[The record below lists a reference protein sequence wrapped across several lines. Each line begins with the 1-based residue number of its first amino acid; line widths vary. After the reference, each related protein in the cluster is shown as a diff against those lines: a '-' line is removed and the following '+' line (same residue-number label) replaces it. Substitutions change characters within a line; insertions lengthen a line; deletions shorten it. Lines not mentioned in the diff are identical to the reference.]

1 MDVIRVKIVK
11 TNAMR
16 LLEKEKIPYKMMT
29 YEIVEGSM
37 TPEYLADQIGK
48 DVLSIFKT
56 IVTVGHSGE
65 HYVFVVQLTEELDLK
80 KAAKA
85 AGEKNI
91 ELIDQKDLEK
101 LTGYVRGGCSP
112 VGMKKLFGTFFDDRI
127 ESFERIVV
135 SAGKRGFQIE
145 ADPRE
150 LARATRAKVTDIK
163 KDTKSIFK

>member
-1 MDVIRVKIVK
+1 LKNVK

-16 LLEKEKIPYKMMT
+16 LLEKEKIGYELMT

-37 TPEYLADQIGK
+37 SPEYLAGQIGK

-56 IVTVGHSGE
+56 IVTVGHSGN

-85 AGEKNI
+85 ADEKNI

-112 VGMKKLFGTFFDDRI
+112 VGMKKQFRTFFDDRI
-127 ESFERIVV
+127 GSFEKIVV

-145 ADPRE
+145 ADPKD
-150 LARATRAKVTDIK
+150 LVRATRAVLTDIRK
-163 KDTKSIFK
+163 ETKSIFR